1 VGLAEERKGTK
12 VSLSLPDT
20 PFPRVILDAGMRHQQ
35 GLVGEMLGRGFGPIR
50 HIPESGAGCDPDR
63 ALRQIRVSYTAGVWG
78 EATMLA

>member
-35 GLVGEMLGRGFGPIR
+35 GSVGEMLGRGFGPIR
-50 HIPESGAGCDPDR
+50 HIPELGGGMRSGSGTTP
-63 ALRQIRVSYTAGVWG
+63 G
-78 EATMLA
+78 